1 MLFRNQSLQDTVARF
16 TIMNSTTEDLSG
28 SEDGS
33 HIFEV
38 FSTLFTFLKV
48 SGLRIFL

>member
-1 MLFRNQSLQDTVARF
+1 MHINYQNLQDTVAQF
-16 TIMNSTTEDLSG
+16 TSMGRVSNGLSG

-38 FSTLFTFLKV
+38 AFCTQDVFFFFNLI
-48 SGLRIFL
+48 R